1 MPNGLTNQPTDEQ
14 TLLQGCEN
22 AKKKN
27 DNNHINHYDSD
38 DKTDNMV
45 D

>member
-22 AKKKN
+22 AKKN